1 MPIYF
6 KENNMQIQTPYYLI
20 DERKLFKNMKKI
32 EYVRKNS
39 GVKSVLALKCFSAWS
54 VFPLMSKYM
63 AGTTSS
69 SLYEARLG
77 YEKFG
82 GETHAFSVAYSK
94 SDIESLKKISD
105 KVIFNSVSQLKM
117 FYKDVKHLNIGL
129 RVNPGVSYSHFD
141 LANPARKNSR
151 LGVFDKNEVLKALD
165 KINGVM
171 FHYNCENGDFVSFS
185 KMLDFIS
192 SKYEKVL
199 HKVNWVSL
207 GGGLYFTKEGYPID
221 KFCEKLKEFSQKY
234 NVQVYLEP
242 GEAAITKCCELVT
255 TVLDIV
261 HNGKDI
267 AIVDASTEAH
277 MLDLLIYQT
286 PAKMDSKSGKN
297 EYIIAGKSC
306 LAGDIFGTYKL
317 AGKLKVGSK
326 VKFADAAGYTMVKKN
341 WFNGVKMP
349 SIVVKRLNGKTEIIR
364 QFLYTDFVKNLS

>member
-1 MPIYF
+1 
-6 KENNMQIQTPYYLI
+6 
-20 DERKLFKNMKKI
+20 
-32 EYVRKNS
+32 
-39 GVKSVLALKCFSAWS
+39 
-54 VFPLMSKYM
+54 
-63 AGTTSS
+63 
-69 SLYEARLG
+69 
-77 YEKFG
+77 
-82 GETHAFSVAYSK
+82 
-94 SDIESLKKISD
+94 
-105 KVIFNSVSQLKM
+105 M

-192 SKYEKVL
+192 KKYEKVL

-221 KFCEKLKEFSQKY
+221 KFCEKLREFSQKY

-286 PAKMDSKSGKN
+286 PAKMDAKRGKN